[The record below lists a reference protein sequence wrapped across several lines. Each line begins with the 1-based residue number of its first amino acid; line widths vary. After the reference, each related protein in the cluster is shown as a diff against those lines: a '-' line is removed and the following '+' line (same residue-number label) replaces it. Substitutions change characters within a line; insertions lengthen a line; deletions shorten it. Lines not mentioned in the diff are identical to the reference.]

1 MNTEKTSNQGHPLP
15 SWEQGRAT
23 KGMAVLGLL
32 RRENG
37 ASVPEIMDETG
48 WQAHTV
54 RGFFAGQQ
62 LKRTGY
68 KAVRFVRDDGQA
80 AYRAYPI
87 GRETGIV

>member
-1 MNTEKTSNQGHPLP
+1 MKTEKTPAQGHPLP
-15 SWEQGRAT
+15 EWEKARAN

-37 ASVPEIMDETG
+37 ASVAEIMHETG

-68 KAVRFVRDDGQA
+68 KAFRFIRDDGQA
-80 AYRAYPI
+80 AYLARPI
-87 GRETGIV
+87 GKEQADG

>member
-1 MNTEKTSNQGHPLP
+1 MNATKTPAQGTPLP
-15 SWEQGRAT
+15 EWEKGRAT

-32 RRENG
+32 LRQDG
-37 ASVPEIMDETG
+37 ASIAEIMHETG

-68 KAVRFVRDDGQA
+68 KAVRFLRDDGLP
-80 AYRAYPI
+80 AYRAQPI
-87 GRETGIV
+87 ATEQADG

>member
-1 MNTEKTSNQGHPLP
+1 MNATKTTAQGHPLP
-15 SWEQGRAT
+15 AWEEGRAT

-37 ASVPEIMDETG
+37 ASVAEIMHETG

-68 KAVRFVRDDGQA
+68 KAVRFLRDDGLP
-80 AYRAYPI
+80 AYRAQPI
-87 GRETGIV
+87 AKEQADG

>member
-1 MNTEKTSNQGHPLP
+1 MNAKKTTAQGHPLP
-15 SWEQGRAT
+15 AWEQGRAT

-37 ASVPEIMDETG
+37 ASVAEIMHETG

-68 KAVRFVRDDGQA
+68 KAFRFIRDDGQA
-80 AYRAYPI
+80 AYLARPI
-87 GRETGIV
+87 ATEQADG

>member
-1 MNTEKTSNQGHPLP
+1 MNAQKTPAQGTPLP
-15 SWEQGRAT
+15 EWEKGRAT

-32 RRENG
+32 LRQDG
-37 ASVPEIMDETG
+37 ASIAEIMQETG

-68 KAVRFVRDDGQA
+68 KAFRFIRDDGQA
-80 AYRAYPI
+80 AYLARPI
-87 GRETGIV
+87 ATEQADG

>member
-1 MNTEKTSNQGHPLP
+1 MNTQKTPAQGSTLP
-15 SWEQGRAT
+15 AWEEGRAT

-37 ASVPEIMDETG
+37 ASIAEIMQETG

-68 KAVRFVRDDGQA
+68 KAFRFLRDDGQA
-80 AYRAYPI
+80 AYLARPI
-87 GRETGIV
+87 GKEQADG